1 VVLGTG
7 AADGIPQPFCD
18 CTTCTDAR
26 RQGYSRFGGGV
37 LIDDTLL
44 IDAPSST
51 SAAAARA
58 RVDLRGVRVI
68 AVTHAHHDH
77 WDPAILLHRQWILDR
92 GEPLPP
98 LTLIGPPTVLETA
111 RGWLPPG
118 SDVTLVPAVAGATHE
133 MAGMRLRVV
142 PSTHGR
148 TIPGKA
154 SDPWADEAVLFEV
167 RSGDASLL
175 YATDTGLPDDALL
188 AAVTGADYHT
198 VLLELTFGDHTGV
211 GALPTPGHLAHDT
224 FYETLAMLR
233 RVGAVTENTDVI
245 AVHLG
250 HHNPPQSQL
259 SRDLASWGAR
269 LVDDGTV
276 LEVGAGRRR
285 ASCRLVTGGARS
297 GKSRYA
303 ERIAQ
308 AGYRP
313 VTYIATGYPASP
325 DDAEWAA
332 RIELH
337 RRRRPAS
344 WRTVESADPAAT
356 ITATPDGGTV
366 IVDCLALWLTR
377 LVDGVAGWT
386 DPIAAESAVEDALG
400 TFTDALRT
408 ALERDVEILLVTN
421 EVGSGVVPD
430 HAAGRLFRDLLGT
443 VNATLARE
451 CDTTVLLVAGQP
463 LELERNRHVDLG

>member
-1 VVLGTG
+1 MTARRRGFQAVVLGTG

-58 RVDLRGVRVI
+58 GVDLRGVRVI

-167 RSGDASLL
+167 R
-175 YATDTGLPDDALL
+175 P
-188 AAVTGADYHT
+188 
-198 VLLELTFGDHTGV
+198 
-211 GALPTPGHLAHDT
+211 
-224 FYETLAMLR
+224 
-233 RVGAVTENTDVI
+233 
-245 AVHLG
+245 
-250 HHNPPQSQL
+250 
-259 SRDLASWGAR
+259 
-269 LVDDGTV
+269 VDDLEAKFLFLTLQAHHDPVHIPPRAPDAARFGMNGIDDEMDMGTV
-276 LEVGAGRRR
+276 AIVVRDDQMLVLQQAKVGQQLPGN
-285 ASCRLVTGGARS
+285 
-297 GKSRYA
+297 
-303 ERIAQ
+303 
-308 AGYRP
+308 
-313 VTYIATGYPASP
+313 
-325 DDAEWAA
+325 
-332 RIELH
+332 LH
-337 RRRRPAS
+337 LHSLRQLFLGRPADGQVVD
-344 WRTVESADPAAT
+344 RLLHAT
-356 ITATPDGGTV
+356 
-366 IVDCLALWLTR
+366 
-377 LVDGVAGWT
+377 
-386 DPIAAESAVEDALG
+386 
-400 TFTDALRT
+400 
-408 ALERDVEILLVTN
+408 
-421 EVGSGVVPD
+421 
-430 HAAGRLFRDLLGT
+430 
-443 VNATLARE
+443 
-451 CDTTVLLVAGQP
+451 
-463 LELERNRHVDLG
+463 